1 MPSQRQGFIELE
13 EIINDYLNE
22 SEQSN
27 QKYFKLWHIAYRGY
41 VELGSDFFWQNKSVK
56 LPINENLT
64 VNLPNDFMSYSKV
77 GVLNDRGE
85 IIPLYYNTNLT
96 TFSDLQPQRIA
107 QTQDP
112 ALVSLYESNTPI
124 WYNYWNGTQYSNLY
138 GLPSGSPFVGSF
150 KIDAPNGVILLSENF
165 GYPYLM
171 LEYVATPNP
180 ETEIFV
186 PLLFKEAMIAY
197 LRWKDVISIAAKN
210 HVLNSNIAMRRT
222 DYYNER
228 RLAIARYKPVYLQE
242 VYQTNLQNT
251 RLTAKA

>member
-1 MPSQRQGFIELE
+1 MPSQRQSYIELE

-27 QKYFKLWHIAYRGY
+27 HKYFKLWHIAFRGFT
-41 VELGSDFFWQNKSVK
+41 EMGIDFFWQIKSVK
-56 LPINENLT
+56 LPVNENLT
-64 VNLPNDFMSYSKV
+64 VNMPNDWISYSKI

-85 IIPLYYNTNLT
+85 LIPMYYNTNLT
-96 TFSDLQPQRIA
+96 TFSDLQPQRLA

-112 ALVSLYESNTPI
+112 ALTTLYESNTPI

-150 KIDAPNGVILLSENF
+150 KIDNQNGVILLSENF

-171 LEYVATPNP
+171 VEYLASP
-180 ETEIFV
+180 TEGNQYFV
-186 PLLFKEAMIAY
+186 PVHFREALIAY
-197 LRWKDVISIAAKN
+197 LRWKDIISTPAKN
-210 HVLNSNIAMRRT
+210 HVLNSNISMRRA

-242 VYQTNLQNT
+242 AYQANLENT
-251 RLTAKA
+251 RLTVKS